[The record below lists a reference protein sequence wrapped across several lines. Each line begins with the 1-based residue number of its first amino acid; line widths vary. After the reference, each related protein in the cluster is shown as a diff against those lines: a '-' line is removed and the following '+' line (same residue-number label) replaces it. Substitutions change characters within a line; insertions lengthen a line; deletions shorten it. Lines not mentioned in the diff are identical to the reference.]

1 MLAMIKRNLLLYFR
15 NWSGVFFSL
24 MGALISFV
32 LYLIFLKQNML
43 NSWDQVPHA
52 ARLLDLWLI
61 GGTLA
66 ITGITTTLT
75 SLSQIVIDREKH
87 VTADLQLTDAGPLRL
102 QLSYLLSAV
111 VIGVLMQAA
120 MFAIMLGDFAL
131 TDHVTVTIPQTIN
144 ALGLMVVSALLAT
157 AVNAILIQGV
167 RTVTNLSK
175 LGSIIGTAAGFLVGT
190 YIPIGLLP
198 TFARD
203 LVKLTPGSYVAA
215 LYRQLLMDDRL
226 NTVFRQA
233 PAARLNFEKLM
244 GIRLSWSGL
253 LTQSATYHIIG
264 LIFIGA
270 LILTVGPTWVKQ
282 YHQRRRLRE
291 R

>member
-1 MLAMIKRNLLLYFR
+1 M
-15 NWSGVFFSL
+15 
-24 MGALISFV
+24 
-32 LYLIFLKQNML
+32 
-43 NSWDQVPHA
+43 
-52 ARLLDLWLI
+52 
-61 GGTLA
+61 
-66 ITGITTTLT
+66 
-75 SLSQIVIDREKH
+75 
-87 VTADLQLTDAGPLRL
+87 
-102 QLSYLLSAV
+102 
-111 VIGVLMQAA
+111 
-120 MFAIMLGDFAL
+120 
-131 TDHVTVTIPQTIN
+131 
-144 ALGLMVVSALLAT
+144 
-157 AVNAILIQGV
+157 
-167 RTVTNLSK
+167 
-175 LGSIIGTAAGFLVGT
+175 
-190 YIPIGLLP
+190 
-198 TFARD
+198 
-203 LVKLTPGSYVAA
+203 AA

>member
-43 NSWDQVPHA
+43 SSWAHVPHA
-52 ARLLDLWLI
+52 TRLLDLWLI

-66 ITGITTTLT
+66 ITAITTTLT
-75 SLSQIVIDREKH
+75 SLSQMVIDRERH

-102 QLSYLLSAV
+102 QLSYLLSAA
-111 VIGVLMQAA
+111 VIGVIMQVA

-131 TDHVTVTIPQTIN
+131 TDHVTVTMSQAIN
-144 ALGLMVVSALLAT
+144 VCGLMVVSALLAT

-175 LGSIIGTAAGFLVGT
+175 LGSIVGTAAGFLVGT

-198 TFARD
+198 AFAQD

-215 LYRQLLMDDRL
+215 LYRQLLMTDQLD
-226 NTVFRQA
+226 TIFRHT

-244 GIRLSWSGL
+244 GIRLDWSGL

-270 LILTVGPTWVKQ
+270 VVLTVGPTWVKQ
-282 YHQRRRLRE
+282 SHQRHRLRE